1 MNLLVDPL
9 LRVETSTGLQ
19 HMSLPSL
26 LAALGK
32 NEVKRFSGLQ
42 RHQEDPF
49 HVFLTCLATAILAR
63 NNDTNPVQSEE
74 YWRAG
79 LRSLAGEAG
88 DDAWTL
94 IVNDLSRPAFM
105 QPPLPASD
113 HGKLK
118 TVATTPDALDVLQ
131 TAKNHDVKSA
141 RSSSPHTDTW
151 IYALISLQTMSGFSG
166 RGNRGISRMNSGF
179 GNRSIVELIRD
190 NSPGVRWR
198 DAVTR
203 LLQHRQSVLEDAYR
217 FDPNGLVLVWLEP
230 WDGQTSLPLSMLD
243 PVYVEICRRIRLKG
257 SGTVTHAEAIPCDAD
272 RIAAKE
278 LKGVVGDA
286 WLPVDLGT
294 SDSDDIKALT
304 VSPQGLTPDLLRR
317 IVFGERIQLS
327 ALQRPLPN
335 WQGALTLSI
344 SVLVRGQGTT
354 DGFHERRI
362 TIPPQIRPRL
372 FGSPE
377 RREPL
382 AKLSRDAID
391 YAGRML
397 SGVLRPAAFTLIQ
410 GAPGTV
416 KYDRDSAR
424 SWWQRFAV
432 RFESRWSNRYFPW
445 LWSVPEPFD
454 HDEVLV
460 DWARLLRDDALAVLR
475 EVGESMPMRV
485 GRKYKTWAH
494 AERVFWG
501 ALYHKNNFHF
511 LKEDRHERVASGG

>member
-243 PVYVEICRRIRLKG
+243 PVYIEICRRVRLL
-257 SGTVTHAEAIPCDAD
+257 GTDVISKAVATISAVQ
-272 RIAAKE
+272 RIASKE
-278 LKGVVGDA
+278 LRGVVGDA

-294 SDSDDIKALT
+294 RDSDKIQALT
-304 VSPQGLTPDLLRR
+304 VTPKGLTPDLLRR
-317 IVFGERIQLS
+317 LIFEDRIQLS